1 MTIKMEIT
9 MKELRKKR
17 LQQLAFWTI
26 LWTVSMALASFGP
39 KFLWHQNTLLTVLA
53 VLLNLVLGIVMILAN
68 RRLINEGDELEK
80 KIQLESMGLTLG
92 LSVVV
97 GLSYSLLDTTN
108 LISADAEISVL
119 VIFIGLTYFI
129 STLVNSKKYR

>member
-1 MTIKMEIT
+1 MEIT

-26 LWTVSMALASFGP
+26 LWTISMALASFGP
-39 KFLWHQNTLLTVLA
+39 KFLWHHNTLLTVLA